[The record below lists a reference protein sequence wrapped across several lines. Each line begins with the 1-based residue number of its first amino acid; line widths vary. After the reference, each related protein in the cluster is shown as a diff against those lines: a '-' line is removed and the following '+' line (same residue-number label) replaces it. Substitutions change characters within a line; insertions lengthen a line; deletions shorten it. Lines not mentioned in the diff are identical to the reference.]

1 MKKIKIRKA
10 LTAVNTL
17 LLFFAPFCWIRFP
30 CVGFWGETEPYED

>member
-17 LLFFAPFCWIRFP
+17 LLFFAPFCIIRIP
-30 CVGFWGETEPYED
+30 CAWFFGEADPYED